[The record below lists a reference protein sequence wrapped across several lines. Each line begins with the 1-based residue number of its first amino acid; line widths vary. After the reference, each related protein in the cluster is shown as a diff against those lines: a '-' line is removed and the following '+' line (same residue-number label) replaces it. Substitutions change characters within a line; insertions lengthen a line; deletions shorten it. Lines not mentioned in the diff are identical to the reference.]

1 MLADASAG
9 GAPTSS
15 NKRRSRADAVN
26 SQPRG
31 LVVARSVRRQR
42 ASVRNMRKILSA
54 TTALDADALDRTITH
69 YGACVRASSSAALS
83 GLGAGPSTMSRQD
96 SFADLPLV
104 ALPGLTSRVSISGMS
119 SSMSASQADLP
130 EFFRRASFS
139 ASDLA
144 ELGLTE
150 VQGGWTLPLVL
161 SLVGALMPALLFGFN
176 NGNMNTPALVMRA
189 ALGISAP
196 AAGCVRPDVAS
207 SNDALWGFCVS
218 GFCLSA
224 LVGSAAGGPV
234 ADHRG
239 RRAFLRLNTALYVAA
254 GLLEASAGLVTC
266 DAGPDPCVPAPCVPG
281 LLLLLLGRV
290 IVGIACGGSTVVCPM
305 YLGEIAPAHLRGT
318 IGAAFLLT
326 AVTGMLFA
334 QLLGLPAALGTPSGW
349 PWMLVAGLLP
359 AAAFQLATP
368 ALVESPRWLLQCGR
382 SLDARDAL
390 AKLRGC
396 DADDPEMLRELDAMQ
411 PGAGG
416 AGGGGGGGAA
426 LKQPLLAAAAP
437 TYGVAQLLRDRSMR
451 RPLYVCVTLMV
462 VQQFSGINNAFNYSS
477 TFLKM
482 NGLGDD
488 TITTIAIAMNC
499 GNVLVVLLSSVLM
512 DRLGRRTLLL
522 LSIGGMAAASA
533 LLTAALLLGSTALV
547 CAAILLFV
555 VTFGLGLGPVAWLLP
570 AELFPMGK
578 RAAANGVATG
588 ANWLANFAV
597 GQLFLLVAGALG
609 PLAFIPFGAILAAG
623 FLFAWRFIPETRGRT
638 LEQIEAMMRK
648 ER

>member
-1 MLADASAG
+1 
-9 GAPTSS
+9 
-15 NKRRSRADAVN
+15 
-26 SQPRG
+26 
-31 LVVARSVRRQR
+31 
-42 ASVRNMRKILSA
+42 
-54 TTALDADALDRTITH
+54 
-69 YGACVRASSSAALS
+69 
-83 GLGAGPSTMSRQD
+83 
-96 SFADLPLV
+96 
-104 ALPGLTSRVSISGMS
+104 
-119 SSMSASQADLP
+119 
-130 EFFRRASFS
+130 
-139 ASDLA
+139 
-144 ELGLTE
+144 
-150 VQGGWTLPLVL
+150 
-161 SLVGALMPALLFGFN
+161 
-176 NGNMNTPALVMRA
+176 
-189 ALGISAP
+189 
-196 AAGCVRPDVAS
+196 
-207 SNDALWGFCVS
+207 
-218 GFCLSA
+218 
-224 LVGSAAGGPV
+224 
-234 ADHRG
+234 
-239 RRAFLRLNTALYVAA
+239 
-254 GLLEASAGLVTC
+254 
-266 DAGPDPCVPAPCVPG
+266 
-281 LLLLLLGRV
+281 
-290 IVGIACGGSTVVCPM
+290 
-305 YLGEIAPAHLRGT
+305 
-318 IGAAFLLT
+318 
-326 AVTGMLFA
+326 
-334 QLLGLPAALGTPSGW
+334 
-349 PWMLVAGLLP
+349 
-359 AAAFQLATP
+359 
-368 ALVESPRWLLQCGR
+368 
-382 SLDARDAL
+382 
-390 AKLRGC
+390 
-396 DADDPEMLRELDAMQ
+396 
-411 PGAGG
+411 
-416 AGGGGGGGAA
+416 
-426 LKQPLLAAAAP
+426 
-437 TYGVAQLLRDRSMR
+437 MR

>member
-1 MLADASAG
+1 
-9 GAPTSS
+9 
-15 NKRRSRADAVN
+15 
-26 SQPRG
+26 
-31 LVVARSVRRQR
+31 
-42 ASVRNMRKILSA
+42 MRKILSA

-281 LLLLLLGRV
+281 LLLLLSGRV

-368 ALVESPRWLLQCGR
+368 ALVESPRWLLLLL

-390 AKLRGC
+390 A
-396 DADDPEMLRELDAMQ
+396 
-411 PGAGG
+411 
-416 AGGGGGGGAA
+416 
-426 LKQPLLAAAAP
+426 
-437 TYGVAQLLRDRSMR
+437 S
-451 RPLYVCVTLMV
+451 
-462 VQQFSGINNAFNYSS
+462 
-477 TFLKM
+477 
-482 NGLGDD
+482 
-488 TITTIAIAMNC
+488 
-499 GNVLVVLLSSVLM
+499 
-512 DRLGRRTLLL
+512 
-522 LSIGGMAAASA
+522 
-533 LLTAALLLGSTALV
+533 
-547 CAAILLFV
+547 
-555 VTFGLGLGPVAWLLP
+555 
-570 AELFPMGK
+570 
-578 RAAANGVATG
+578 
-588 ANWLANFAV
+588 
-597 GQLFLLVAGALG
+597 
-609 PLAFIPFGAILAAG
+609 
-623 FLFAWRFIPETRGRT
+623 
-638 LEQIEAMMRK
+638 
-648 ER
+648 